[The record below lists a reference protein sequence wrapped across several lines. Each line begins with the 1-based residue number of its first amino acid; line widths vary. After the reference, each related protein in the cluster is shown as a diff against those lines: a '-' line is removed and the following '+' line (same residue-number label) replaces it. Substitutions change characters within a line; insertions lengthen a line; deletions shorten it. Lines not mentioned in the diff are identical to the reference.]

1 MFITNSEVN
10 VIDQE
15 WVALILEAKKLG
27 ISIEDVREF
36 LNQDSLGEPSGT
48 Y

>member
-1 MFITNSEVN
+1 MDV
-10 VIDQE
+10 E

-27 ISIEDVREF
+27 ISKETVRNF
-36 LNQDSLGEPSGT
+36 LSQHGMKEYIINNSENT